1 MLNKIS
7 EEVGVKLG
15 LLGVALPAAVYFLY
29 FNSQG
34 KVKRD
39 QTPRVHQSRTSH
51 PDVKQ
56 SERVGLLKP
65 EAEVARL
72 ERGRVGKHITSE

>member
-1 MLNKIS
+1 
-7 EEVGVKLG
+7 
-15 LLGVALPAAVYFLY
+15 LPAAVYFLY

-51 PDVKQ
+51 PDVKE
-56 SERVGLLKP
+56 SERVGELKP

-72 ERGRVGKHITSE
+72 ERGRRGKAHHERMKENVILLLLL